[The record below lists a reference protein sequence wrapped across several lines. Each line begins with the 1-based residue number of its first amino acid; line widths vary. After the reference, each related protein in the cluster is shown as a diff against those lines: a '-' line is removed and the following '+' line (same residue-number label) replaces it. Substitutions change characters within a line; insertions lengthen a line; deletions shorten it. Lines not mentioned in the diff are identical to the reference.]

1 MRGRSDTPEAYRS
14 VPGGVGGIL
23 RRMGVP
29 LMDLRGQWAPLHDQI
44 TAAVGEVITSGVFIL
59 GPNVKAFEAE
69 TAADL
74 GVAHAVGVANGTDA
88 LLLALRAHDIGAG
101 DEVICP
107 AYTFYATPESIAAV
121 GATPVFA
128 DIEPTTYQLDPA
140 SVEAAIT
147 ERTKAIMAVHLFGH
161 PAPMKDLRAIAD
173 AKGLLLIEDAAQSYG
188 ASLDGV
194 RCGAI
199 GDIATFSFFP
209 TKNLGGFGDGGLV
222 TTNDDAIAERIREL
236 RFHGSKDK
244 RTFTPVGM
252 NSRLDELQAAI
263 LRVLLPEL
271 AGWKDT
277 TSTDYERVQSAL
289 TIVELPGTA
298 PGADP
303 IYHLYVV
310 RCQDR
315 DAIQGALKAADVGCV
330 VYYDTPHH
338 LQPVFA
344 DLGYKEGSLPET
356 ERASRECL
364 ALPMYPTLPEAD
376 QHALIAAL
384 EAASA

>member
-1 MRGRSDTPEAYRS
+1 
-14 VPGGVGGIL
+14 
-23 RRMGVP
+23 
-29 LMDLRGQWAPLHDQI
+29 MDLSGQWQPLHERL
-44 TAAVGEVITSGVFIL
+44 TEAVAEVIRSGVFIL
-59 GPNVKAFEAE
+59 GPNVRAFEEE

-88 LLLALRAHDIGAG
+88 LILALRAHGIGPG

-128 DIEPTTYQLDPA
+128 DIDAATFQLDPA
-140 SVEAAIT
+140 SVEAAVG
-147 ERTKAIMAVHLFGH
+147 ERTRAIMAVHLFGH
-161 PAPMKDLRAIAD
+161 PAPMRELRAIAD
-173 AKGLLLIEDAAQSYG
+173 AKGLLLIEDAAQAFG
-188 ASLDGV
+188 AALDGA

-222 TTNDDAIAERIREL
+222 TTNDAAIAERVREL

-244 RTFTPVGM
+244 RTFTQVGM

-263 LRVLLPEL
+263 LRILLPEL
-271 AGWKDT
+271 AGWNAARRAAAARYD
-277 TSTDYERVQSAL
+277 ELGLGRFVG
-289 TIVELPGTA
+289 LPGTA
-298 PGADP
+298 PGAEE
-303 IYHLYVV
+303 IYHLYVA
-310 RCQDR
+310 RCDDR
-315 DAIQGALKAADVGCV
+315 DAVQAALKAAEVGSV

-344 DLGYKEGSLPET
+344 HLGYAAGSLPET
-356 ERASRECL
+356 ERAARECL
-364 ALPMYPTLPEAD
+364 ALPMYPTLAAD
-376 QHALIAAL
+376 DQATLVRAL
-384 EAASA
+384 EAALEPVA

>member
-1 MRGRSDTPEAYRS
+1 
-14 VPGGVGGIL
+14 
-23 RRMGVP
+23 
-29 LMDLRGQWAPLHDQI
+29 MDLRGQWEPLHERL
-44 TAAVGEVITSGVFIL
+44 TAAVGEVIRSGVFIL
-59 GPNVKAFEAE
+59 GPNVKAFEEEA
-69 TAADL
+69 AADL

-88 LLLALRAHDIGAG
+88 LILALRAHGIGPG

-128 DIEPTTYQLDPA
+128 DIDAGTYQLDPA
-140 SVEAAIT
+140 SVEAAVT
-147 ERTKAIMAVHLFGH
+147 ERTRAIMAVHLFGH
-161 PAPMKDLRAIAD
+161 PAPMRELRAIAD
-173 AKGLLLIEDAAQSYG
+173 AQGLLLIEDAAQAFG

-222 TTNDDAIAERIREL
+222 TTGDAAIAERVREL

-244 RTFTPVGM
+244 RTFTQVGM
-252 NSRLDELQAAI
+252 NSRLDEVQAAI
-263 LRVLLPEL
+263 LRILLPEL
-271 AGWKDT
+271 AGWNAGRRAAAAR
-277 TSTDYERVQSAL
+277 YAEL
-289 TIVELPGTA
+289 GLGGYVELPGVA
-298 PGADP
+298 PGAEE

-310 RCQDR
+310 RCADR
-315 DAIQGALKAADVGCV
+315 DAVQAALTTAEVGSV

-344 DLGYKEGSLPET
+344 SLGYQPGSLPET
-356 ERASRECL
+356 ERAARECL
-364 ALPMYPTLPEAD
+364 ALPMYPTLAAAD
-376 QHALIAAL
+376 QDALVRAL
-384 EAASA
+384 APLA

>member
-1 MRGRSDTPEAYRS
+1 
-14 VPGGVGGIL
+14 
-23 RRMGVP
+23 MGVP
-29 LMDLRGQWAPLHDQI
+29 LMDLRGQWEPLHDRL
-44 TAAVGEVITSGVFIL
+44 TEVVGEVIRSGVFIL
-59 GPNVKAFEAE
+59 GPNVRALEEE

-88 LLLALRAHDIGAG
+88 LILALRAHGIGPG

-128 DIEPTTYQLDPA
+128 DIDPATYQLDPA
-140 SVEAAIT
+140 SVEAAVT
-147 ERTKAIMAVHLFGH
+147 GRTRAIMAVHLFGH
-161 PAPMKDLRAIAD
+161 PAPMRELRAIGD
-173 AKGLLLIEDAAQSYG
+173 ARGLLLIEDAAQAYG
-188 ASLDGV
+188 AALDGT

-222 TTNDDAIAERIREL
+222 TTGDAAIAERIREL

-244 RTFTPVGM
+244 RTFTQVGM

-271 AGWKDT
+271 AGWNAGRRAVAARYAELGLD
-277 TSTDYERVQSAL
+277 RF
-289 TIVELPGTA
+289 VELPGVA
-298 PGADP
+298 PGAEE

-310 RCQDR
+310 RCHDR
-315 DAIQGALKAADVGCV
+315 DAVQAALKAADVGSV

-344 DLGYKEGSLPET
+344 HLGYAPGSLPET
-356 ERASRECL
+356 ERAARECL
-364 ALPMYPTLPEAD
+364 ALPMYPTLAAD
-376 QHALIAAL
+376 DQATLVRAL
-384 EAASA
+384 EAALEPVA

>member
-1 MRGRSDTPEAYRS
+1 MA
-14 VPGGVGGIL
+14 
-23 RRMGVP
+23 VP
-29 LMDLRGQWAPLHDQI
+29 LMDLRGQWEPLHDQI
-44 TAAVGEVITSGVFIL
+44 TAAVGDVIKSGVFIL

-88 LLLALRAHDIGAG
+88 LILALRAHGIGPG

-107 AYTFYATPESIAAV
+107 AYTFYSTPESIAAA

-128 DIEPTTYQLDPA
+128 DIEATTYQLDPA
-140 SVEAAIT
+140 SVEAAVT

-161 PAPMKDLRAIAD
+161 PAPMRELRAIAD
-173 AKGLLLIEDAAQSYG
+173 AHGLLLIEDAAQSYG

-222 TTNDDAIAERIREL
+222 TTNDAEAAERVREL

-244 RTFTPVGM
+244 RTFTQIGM

-271 AGWKDT
+271 AGWNRLRQEAAARYD
-277 TSTDYERVQSAL
+277 ELGLGRF
-289 TIVELPGTA
+289 VELPGTA

-315 DAIQGALKAADVGCV
+315 EAIQGALKAAEVGSV

-344 DLGYKEGSLPET
+344 HLGYAVGSLPET

-364 ALPMYPTLPEAD
+364 ALPMYPTLPPAD
-376 QHALIAAL
+376 QQALVAAL
-384 EAASA
+384 EAAFA

>member
-1 MRGRSDTPEAYRS
+1 
-14 VPGGVGGIL
+14 
-23 RRMGVP
+23 MGVP
-29 LMDLRGQWAPLHDQI
+29 LMDLRGQWEPLHERI
-44 TAAVGEVITSGVFIL
+44 LEAVGEVVRSGVFIL
-59 GPNVKAFEAE
+59 GPNVKALEAE

-88 LLLALRAHDIGAG
+88 LILALRAYGIGAG
-101 DEVICP
+101 DEVVCP

-128 DIEPTTYQLDPA
+128 DIDPGTYQLDPA

-147 ERTKAIMAVHLFGH
+147 PRTRAIMAVHLFGH
-161 PAPMKDLRAIAD
+161 PAPMRELRAIAD
-173 AKGLLLIEDAAQSYG
+173 AHGLVLIEDAAQAYG

-199 GDIATFSFFP
+199 GDVATFSFFP

-222 TTNDDAIAERIREL
+222 ATDDAEIAERVREL

-244 RTFTPVGM
+244 RTFTQVGM

-271 AGWKDT
+271 AGWNASRRTVADR
-277 TSTDYERVQSAL
+277 YAELGLGRF
-289 TIVELPGTA
+289 VELPATA
-298 PGADP
+298 AGAEP

-310 RCQDR
+310 RCGDR
-315 DAIQGALKAADVGCV
+315 DAVQAALKDADVGSV

-344 DLGYKEGSLPET
+344 ELGYAEGSLPET
-356 ERASRECL
+356 ERAARECL
-364 ALPMYPTLPEAD
+364 ALPMYPTLPAAD
-376 QHALIAAL
+376 QATLVGAL
-384 EAASA
+384 EAALAPTA

>member
-1 MRGRSDTPEAYRS
+1 
-14 VPGGVGGIL
+14 
-23 RRMGVP
+23 MGVP
-29 LMDLRGQWAPLHDQI
+29 LMDLRGQWEPLHDRI
-44 TAAVGEVITSGVFIL
+44 SSAVDEVIRSGVFIL
-59 GPNVKAFEAE
+59 GPNVKAFEVE

-88 LLLALRAHDIGAG
+88 LILALRAYDIGAG

-107 AYTFYATPESIAAV
+107 AYTFFSTPESIGAV

-128 DIEPTTYQLDPA
+128 DIDAGTFQLDPA
-140 SVEAAIT
+140 AVEAAVT
-147 ERTKAIMAVHLFGH
+147 ERTRAIMAVHLFGH
-161 PAPMKDLRAIAD
+161 PAPMAELRAIAD
-173 AKGLLLIEDAAQSYG
+173 RHDLILIEDAAQSYG
-188 ASLDGV
+188 ASLNGV

-222 TTNDDAIAERIREL
+222 TTNNTEIAERIREL

-244 RTFTPVGM
+244 RTYTQIGM

-271 AGWKDT
+271 AGWNDLRQAAAARYAELGL
-277 TSTDYERVQSAL
+277 DRF
-289 TIVELPGTA
+289 VELPGTA

-303 IYHLYVV
+303 IYHLYVA

-315 DAIQGALKAADVGCV
+315 GAVQAALKAAEVGNV

-344 DLGYKEGSLPET
+344 DLGYAVGSLPET

-364 ALPMYPTLPEAD
+364 ALPMYPTLPPAD
-376 QHALIAAL
+376 QATLVGAL
-384 EAASA
+384 EAALVPIA

>member
-1 MRGRSDTPEAYRS
+1 
-14 VPGGVGGIL
+14 
-23 RRMGVP
+23 
-29 LMDLRGQWAPLHDQI
+29 MDLRGQWEPLHDQI
-44 TAAVGEVITSGVFIL
+44 TAAVGDVIKSGVFIL

-88 LLLALRAHDIGAG
+88 LILALRAHGIGPG

-107 AYTFYATPESIAAV
+107 AYTFYSTPESIAAA

-128 DIEPTTYQLDPA
+128 DIEATTYQLDPA
-140 SVEAAIT
+140 SVEAAVT

-161 PAPMKDLRAIAD
+161 PAPMRELRAIAD
-173 AKGLLLIEDAAQSYG
+173 AHGLLLIEDAAQSYG

-222 TTNDDAIAERIREL
+222 TTNDAEAAERVREL

-244 RTFTPVGM
+244 RTFTQIGM

-271 AGWKDT
+271 AGWNRLRQEAAARYD
-277 TSTDYERVQSAL
+277 ELGLGRF
-289 TIVELPGTA
+289 VELPGTA

-315 DAIQGALKAADVGCV
+315 EAIQGALKAAEVGSV

-344 DLGYKEGSLPET
+344 HLGYAVGSLPET

-364 ALPMYPTLPEAD
+364 ALPMYPTLPPAD
-376 QHALIAAL
+376 QQALVAAL
-384 EAASA
+384 EAAFA